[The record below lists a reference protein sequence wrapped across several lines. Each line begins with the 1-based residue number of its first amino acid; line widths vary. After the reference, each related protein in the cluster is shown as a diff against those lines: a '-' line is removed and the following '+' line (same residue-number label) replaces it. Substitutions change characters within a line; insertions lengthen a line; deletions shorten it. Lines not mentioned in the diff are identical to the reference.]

1 MCDFFG
7 SYLGLR
13 LGSLVEAM
21 GDFWS
26 TNSGLMA
33 RSPETAWEEGMMAMR
48 RECEDGGG
56 VMARA
61 VLAGCRGSRNS

>member
-1 MCDFFG
+1 MCGFLG

-13 LGSLVEAM
+13 LGSLIEAM
-21 GDFWS
+21 GDFCS

-33 RSPETAWEEGMMAMR
+33 RSPETAWEEGMMAVGER
-48 RECEDGGG
+48 CEDIGR

-61 VLAGCRGSRNS
+61 VLAGCSGSKNS